1 MTKFEGKV
9 TVITGGSS
17 GIGRATT
24 RRFVSEGTYVY
35 ITGRRQSE
43 LDAAVRQIGKNM
55 TGVQGDVSQLADL
68 DHLYATVQQQHGRI
82 DVVFV
87 NAAAYPSATYARL
100 ASIKVSY
107 DPDNVFNQNQN
118 IKPACPTKAG
128 CE

>member
-1 MTKFEGKV
+1 LTKFEGKV

-43 LDAAVRQIGKNM
+43 LDASVRQIGKNM

-82 DVVFV
+82 DVVFA

-128 CE
+128 CA

>member
-82 DVVFV
+82 DVVFA

-128 CE
+128 CA